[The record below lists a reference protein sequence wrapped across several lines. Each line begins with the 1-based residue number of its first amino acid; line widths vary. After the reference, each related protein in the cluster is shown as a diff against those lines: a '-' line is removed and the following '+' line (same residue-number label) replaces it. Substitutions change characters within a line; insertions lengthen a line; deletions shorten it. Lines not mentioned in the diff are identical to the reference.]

1 MATVPA
7 PRVTAVRDAVYSY
20 WTHIDG
26 GGAWSR
32 DGVTTLLEAI
42 WAALDPHA
50 PTSRVKD
57 ALDSLDTY

>member
-1 MATVPA
+1 MSTIPA

-26 GGAWSR
+26 GGAWCQ
-32 DGVTTLLEAI
+32 DGVTTLFEAI

-50 PTSRVKD
+50 SPRSVKD
-57 ALDSLDTY
+57 ALEHLETY